1 MIQNTNL
8 KVSNIHRYYQILYR
22 CLCFVTGDENID
34 ETGKESESEESNSDE
49 SEEYGRKEYKQNSN
63 YYYGKNRFKWS
74 KEPATSNRGRR
85 PQHNIVLQLPGLRE
99 TAKNIGDSMN
109 PFSVWKLLFSDEI
122 CETVLK
128 WTNVRIGRERA
139 RYKNQNSPTLR
150 DLDMTELYAFMGFL
164 AFTSV
169 FKSNNENLDT
179 IFATNGTGREIIRC
193 IMSKE
198 RCAFLLTCL
207 RFDNPDTRDARKAEN
222 PAAPVSEIF
231 DIFIENCQNCYS
243 IGKSACIDEMLV
255 GFRGRCKFKMYIPNK
270 PVKYGIKIM
279 CCTDARTNYLLNAYI
294 YTGRNSDGN
303 GLTDGEKRFSKPT
316 QAVLRLTTPL
326 IGSNRSV
333 TFDNWFTS
341 IELVQV
347 MKQRGLT
354 CIGTL
359 KKNKKEVPA
368 IFLPT
373 KKREVG
379 TTLYGYTKD
388 ITLISYT
395 TKINKAVL
403 LVSSSHHHASVDPLT
418 NKPDIIADYNCTKGG
433 VDTLDEK
440 CSKFSC
446 SRRTRRWSMAVF
458 FRLFDISTV
467 NAYILYESYRNN
479 NHLERSKFIEKLA
492 FHLVEPQLKRRVET
506 SIPRK
511 IKLNIL
517 EILGVEEVNQPL
529 EMRVEKLERRKDC
542 SLCHYKK
549 KRRTAYV
556 CWHCQRPICLECAKK
571 LCRECAEKNQ
581 L

>member
-1 MIQNTNL
+1 MP
-8 KVSNIHRYYQILYR
+8 
-22 CLCFVTGDENID
+22 ENIRSD
-34 ETGKESESEESNSDE
+34 SEGSVENENK
-49 SEEYGRKEYKQNSN
+49 RAQKSN

-99 TAKNIGDSMN
+99 AAKNIGDPIN
-109 PFSVWKLLFSDEI
+109 PFKVWKLLFCDDI
-122 CETVLK
+122 CEMVVK

-139 RYKNQNSPTLR
+139 KYKKQNSATLR
-150 DLDMTELYAFMGFL
+150 DLDMDEFYAFMGFL

-169 FKSNNENLDT
+169 FKSNDENLNT

-207 RFDNPDTRDARKAEN
+207 RFDNPETRDMRKSVN

-231 DIFIENCQNCYS
+231 DIFIKNCQTSYT

-255 GFRGRCKFKMYIPNK
+255 GFRGRCSFKMYIPNK

-294 YTGRNSDGN
+294 YTGRNSDGT
-303 GLTDGEKRFSKPT
+303 GLLDDEKKFNKPT
-316 QAVLRLTTPL
+316 QAVLRLSKPL
-326 IGSNRSV
+326 YGTNRSV

-341 IELVQV
+341 IELVQA
-347 MKQRGLT
+347 MRQRGLT

-359 KKNKKEVPA
+359 KKNKKEIPPV
-368 IFLPT
+368 FLPT
-373 KKREVG
+373 RKREVG
-379 TTLYGYTKD
+379 TSLYGYTKD
-388 ITLISYT
+388 ITLLSYT

-403 LVSSSHHHASVDPLT
+403 LLSSSHHHASTDPLS

-446 SRRTRRWSMAVF
+446 SRRTQRWSMAVF

-467 NAYILYESYRNN
+467 NAYILYESFKDIE
-479 NHLERSKFIEKLA
+479 HLQRSKFIEKLA
-492 FHLVEPQLKRRVET
+492 FYLVEPHIKRRLENKFLPKKLRL
-506 SIPRK
+506 SIC
-511 IKLNIL
+511 
-517 EILGVEEVNQPL
+517 EIFGVEDVVNQPL
-529 EMRVEKLERRKDC
+529 EMRVEKLEKRKDC

-556 CWHCQRPICLECAKK
+556 CFHCQMPICLECAKK
-571 LCRECAEKNQ
+571 VCGKCCEQAQ